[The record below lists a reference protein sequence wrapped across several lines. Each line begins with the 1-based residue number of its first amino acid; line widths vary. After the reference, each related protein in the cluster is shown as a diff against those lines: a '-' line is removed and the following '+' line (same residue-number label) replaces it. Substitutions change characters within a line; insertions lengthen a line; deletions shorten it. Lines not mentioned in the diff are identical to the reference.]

1 MKIGSSLPRPQQR
14 DTGPYQVLCNSHSNY
29 LFFSCHGSHIWP
41 GRPLWLSSITLRHTT
56 TCKTRLDEWSD
67 RRRDLYPTTHNARK
81 RQTTMTPAGFKRA
94 IPASER
100 PQTQATLKLHCLKI
114 QSVLPIPPIT
124 NIYIPRDLFSNLILC
139 EVYFSPMICSIW
151 PTKIIIHNSTILFK
165 DNIAPT

>member
-124 NIYIPRDLFSNLILC
+124 NIYIYTTWSLFQLNFVWSLFLSHDLFYMTYQN
-139 EVYFSPMICSIW
+139 YHPQFDDSI
-151 PTKIIIHNSTILFK
+151 
-165 DNIAPT
+165 